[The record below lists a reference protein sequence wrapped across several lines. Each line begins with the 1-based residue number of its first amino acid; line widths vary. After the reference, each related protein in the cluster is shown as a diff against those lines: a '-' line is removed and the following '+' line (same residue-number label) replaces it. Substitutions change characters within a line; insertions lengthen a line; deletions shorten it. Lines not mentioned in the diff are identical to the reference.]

1 MTFSKG
7 QWKEMHDAMR
17 ESPEPATARQ
27 LWVINDLSIK
37 LKKEFTLPLLKY
49 EASLIVE
56 HLKTELSNTKPS
68 DEEQIFKGEQKLR
81 KGEQ

>member
-1 MTFSKG
+1 MAYTKG
-7 QWKEMHDAMR
+7 SFKEMNDAMR
-17 ESPEPATARQ
+17 DSPEPATARQ

-68 DEEQIFKGEQKLR
+68 DEEQIFKGEQK
-81 KGEQ
+81 

>member
-37 LKKEFTLPLLKY
+37 LKQEFTLPLLKY
-49 EASLIVE
+49 EASLII
-56 HLKTELSNTKPS
+56 HQLKTELEDS
-68 DEEQIFKGEQKLR
+68 DEVQNSFC
-81 KGEQ
+81 

>member
-1 MTFSKG
+1 MSINDML
-7 QWKEMHDAMR
+7 EAMR
-17 ESPEPATARQ
+17 DSPEPATARQ

-37 LKKEFTLPLLKY
+37 LKQEFTLPLLKY

-56 HLKTELSNTKPS
+56 HLKTLQSNTKPS

-81 KGEQ
+81 KSDE